1 MMGKKQILSLTAAA
15 LMLVPAPAG
24 AKAKKKEAAKQL
36 SAIEIVDKVNSH
48 WQANNKPEVN
58 AFWDNAVYF
67 TGNMEAYRLTG
78 NAKYLE
84 YSDKWAR
91 HNKWSGA
98 TGQDPQKWQ
107 YKTYG
112 EGQEHVLFADWQVC
126 FQTYADM
133 YAMNPDAYK
142 VARAKQVLGREAL
155 MPQNDFWWWVDALY
169 MGMPAFS
176 KMYKMTGDEAYL
188 DKLYANF
195 KYADDLMF
203 DKTDH
208 LYYRDA
214 KYIYPAHKTEAGK
227 KDFWARGNGWALAGL
242 AKVLAD
248 VPETWQHRAALVE
261 RFRQLAEAVSKCQQE
276 GGYWTRSMLDPKQAE
291 GEETSGTALFAY
303 GLLWGMNNG
312 LLDRTVYGA
321 VADNAWKYLSTV
333 ALQADG
339 SVGYVQPIGEKA
351 VRGQKLTAANANNF
365 GTGAF
370 LLAACEKVRYDDGSV
385 MPSDARQFTV
395 NVTNTL
401 GTFRQE
407 VVEIDAKTVFEK
419 LAISGGRQ
427 FQVYNAVGQ
436 QVPYQ
441 ITHDGKVLIDAAVR
455 PNGTATFTIKKGT
468 PNTFVN
474 TCYGRMYPERVDDIA
489 WENDRAAYRCY
500 GPALQR
506 TGERSFGNDVWVKN
520 TPSLVV
526 EQRYFIEDG
535 SKAKIAALK
544 QTDPAAA
551 KALEMATTYHYDQG
565 NGLDCYKVGPTLGC
579 GTPALMLGD
588 SIVMPYCYKEYEI
601 LDNGPLRFSVRLVY
615 NTTSYKTDN
624 NVVENRI
631 LTLDKNSN
639 FNKMTVW
646 YDGLTVPADIASGIS
661 LHSEDVDNVVLGKDY
676 IQYADPTDN
685 PKGQNFQIFVG
696 TLFPNGV
703 AETKKVMYANPV
715 NGNAGHALGIV
726 KDYKGGQKYTYYF
739 GSAWSKY
746 DCRTQAEWQE
756 RVNSALANIKTPLTV
771 EVK

>member
-126 FQTYADM
+126 FQTYADI

-203 DKTDH
+203 DKDDH

-312 LLDRTVYGA
+312 LLDRAVYGG

-351 VRGQKLTAANANNF
+351 VKGQKLTSANANNF

-696 TLFPNGV
+696 MLFPNGV